1 MKMFQVLLI
10 ELPPR
15 AAAPIVF
22 LHLHAS
28 AHNKIG
34 STDESRRQSARN
46 GRMWGRMQLV

>member
-15 AAAPIVF
+15 AATPIVR

-28 AHNKIG
+28 ADNKNG

-46 GRMWGRMQLV
+46 RRMRRRMPLA